1 MKSPVCGGCF
11 SFAPLPSSFPPLNR
25 CSFEVT
31 AFPSR
36 CSRRVSPCV
45 LTLRFNSVQQSLAEM
60 KGRQVW
66 KALWSVTLKP
76 NGSLGFHANFGLISA
91 ISKCKQ
97 KKKLM
102 QMGRIWYFCK
112 DLNVCLLTR
121 HPRRICVCS
130 IWNCLDDIMNEYAD
144 TVDRVADFD
153 GLFTHFF
160 FCGKK
165 FFPKTRRKKVEC
177 RRKYANNKHCT
188 TRKWLCVFAHTC

>member
-1 MKSPVCGGCF
+1 MVASHLLLSPRLF
-11 SFAPLPSSFPPLNR
+11 SPLNR

-130 IWNCLDDIMNEYAD
+130 IWNCLDDIMTEYAD

-153 GLFTHFF
+153 GLFTHFLLWKNIF
-160 FCGKK
+160 SQDKK
-165 FFPKTRRKKVEC
+165 EKSGM
-177 RRKYANNKHCT
+177 
-188 TRKWLCVFAHTC
+188 